1 MRPSAMKKLALFL
14 LPVFLI
20 ACTETK
26 QDVAADADASL
37 NADVSEIAA
46 EAAESAVNSSTELSN
61 NDEKLAAILAAQ
73 GDEVIARF
81 SHRHPAET
89 IRFFGIEPG
98 MTVVEALPGGGWYTK
113 ILLPYL
119 GANGSLIGVD
129 YAEPM
134 FHLFGFFSAENLEAK
149 KTWAAD
155 WTAEAQEWSGDG
167 GADVSAFTFGS
178 QPEKAHGTADAVL
191 FVRALHNLARFQS
204 KGDYLT
210 TALQDAYSVLKP
222 GGVVGVVQHSARKD
236 MPDAWAAGAA
246 GYLKKA
252 FVIEQFETAG
262 FEFVAESDINNNAK
276 DQPTVDDIVWRLPPS
291 FSGSKD
297 NPELKAAVQKVGE
310 SNRMTLLFRKPS

>member
-1 MRPSAMKKLALFL
+1 MNKLALFL
-14 LPVFLI
+14 FSVILTS
-20 ACTETK
+20 CTDTK
-26 QDVAADADASL
+26 QADLATEASADR
-37 NADVSEIAA
+37 NAGQTK
-46 EAAESAVNSSTELSN
+46 EAARSEAASGN
-61 NDEKLAAILAAQ
+61 NDEILAAILAKQ
-73 GDEVIARF
+73 DDEVIARF
-81 SHRHPAET
+81 AHRHPAET
-89 IRFFGIEPG
+89 LSFFGIEPG
-98 MTVVEALPGGGWYTK
+98 MTVVEALPGGGWYSK

-119 GANGSLIGVD
+119 GASGSLIGVD

-155 WTAEAQEWSGDG
+155 WTAEAQGWYGDK

-178 QPEKAHGTADAVL
+178 QSENTHGTADAVL
-191 FVRALHNLARFQS
+191 FVRALHNLARFQP

-210 TALQDAYSVLKP
+210 TALQDTYSALKP
-222 GGVVGVVQHSARKD
+222 GGVVGVVQHEARED

-262 FEFVAESDINNNAK
+262 FEFVAESAVNNNPK

-297 NPELKAAVQKVGE
+297 NPELKAAMQEVGE
-310 SNRMTLLFRKPS
+310 SNRMTLLFKKPS